1 MTKNWIILG
10 IGVLLA
16 LFGTLWTLQG
26 LNVMTGSAMSGVT
39 MFAVLGPIVGIL
51 GVALVAFGVYRR
63 RKATR

>member
-16 LFGTLWTLQG
+16 LFGALWTLQG

-39 MFAVLGPIVGIL
+39 MFAVLGPIVGVA
-51 GVALVAFGVYRR
+51 GVVLFAFGVYRR
-63 RKATR
+63 RKSAR